1 VGTGAKSPSA
11 LAPFAHNWVG
21 GDIHGLSAYAG
32 TLYGYVP
39 RLSDVATALDKKVS
53 QIVGDAGWK
62 GSAAA
67 AFTKAWQHDA
77 TGATAL
83 AVMVSAAGDVVNTL
97 AVNLASVESALEAAA
112 DTTTAHG
119 VPVGAGGQPPQ
130 ECFAD
135 ATKESWRVSYQSFW
149 NQSML
154 LAATARSQA
163 AAALAQLGTAATE
176 GGGDAGLGNGDYTA
190 LFDTLAGFFGAQT
203 RYRAYVEGKLP
214 GLKKSISKA
223 VTDAREE
230 ARQADGRFGPWS
242 DEGRQNFGDAKST
255 LSSVQDDLAA
265 AEKTENPFTKAWGFS
280 PSDISSVGTKL
291 EGLDGTGGGLARFA
305 GDIPFVD
312 VAAAGASTYFG
323 AQDDMAAGV
332 PAYVAYPGEA
342 GGNVAAIAA
351 GGWVGGLAAGGA
363 AAGLG
368 ALGVSGV
375 GLTLAAGGAGVLAG
389 GVVAYGVGDFAHN
402 LIQENWG
409 ADISKHGVILGI
421 GDGIGDSAVK
431 TGQDFVKVGSG
442 IAHGVEHAWDS
453 IF

>member
-1 VGTGAKSPSA
+1 MGGAKSPSA
-11 LAPFAHNWVG
+11 LAPFAHDWIG

-39 RLSDVATALDKKVS
+39 RLSDVATALDTKVS
-53 QIVGDAGWK
+53 HIVGDAGWK
-62 GSAAA
+62 GSAAS

-83 AVMVSAAGDVVNTL
+83 AVMVSAAGDIVNTL
-97 AVNLASVESALEAAA
+97 AVNLASIESALEQAA
-112 DTTTAHG
+112 DTTAAHG
-119 VPVGAGGQPPQ
+119 VPAGAGGQPPQ

-135 ATKESWRVSYQSFW
+135 PAKESWRVSYQSFW

-163 AAALAQLGTAATE
+163 AAALAQLGTAATD
-176 GGGDAGLGNGDYTA
+176 GGGDAGLGKGDYTA

-214 GLKKSISKA
+214 GLKKSITKA
-223 VTDAREE
+223 ISDAREE
-230 ARQADGRFGPWS
+230 AREADGRFGPWT
-242 DEGRQNFGDAKST
+242 DQGKENFGDAKSQ

-265 AEKTENPFTKAWGFS
+265 AEDTENPFTKVWGFS
-280 PSDISSVGTKL
+280 PSDIGSVGTKL
-291 EGLDGTGGGLARFA
+291 DGLDGVGGGTARFL
-305 GDIPFVD
+305 GDIPVVD
-312 VAAAGASTYFG
+312 VLAAGASTYFG

-332 PAYVAYPGEA
+332 PWYAAYPGEA
-342 GGNVAAIAA
+342 GGNIAAVAA

-368 ALGVSGV
+368 ALGVGGV
-375 GLTLAAGGAGVLAG
+375 GLTMAAGGVGVLAG

-409 ADISKHGVILGI
+409 ADIHQHGVILGV

-431 TGQDFVKVGSG
+431 TGQDFVKVGTG
-442 IAHGVEHAWDS
+442 IAHGAEHVWDS